1 MENIIEQIKATIEKI
16 SPFLQNDGGD
26 IEFVDFKDGI
36 VYVKMKG
43 ACIDCIHLDTT
54 IKDGVEL
61 MLMDEVPGILAVE
74 VVKERLLDILNEFA
88 KIHFANTKKILE
100 E

>member
-1 MENIIEQIKATIEKI
+1 MEEKI
-16 SPFLQNDGGD
+16 KEVLNKIRPFLQNDGGD
-26 IEFVDFKDGI
+26 IEFVEFKDGI

-61 MLMDEVPGILAVE
+61 MLMDEVPGILGVE
-74 VVKERLLDILNEFA
+74 VVKESI
-88 KIHFANTKKILE
+88 
-100 E
+100 